1 MRRIAARR
9 SLMHFLEEIEYSEA
23 ALSADPDAAFLA
35 LPFQNALAEW
45 ETHFKSERAARR
57 AVVRTSAIVG
67 VRNERID
74 VTTIQFAAVARSTSP
89 DVLDRCF
96 TMAPGKFVR
105 GNLRKQCETTK
116 IVIVPEIGK
125 LAVDHPCKAFGAQL
139 DACASS
145 AVTALDDRAQAM
157 GSRQSVTNDVLEWKE
172 GINALRITTYAELT
186 KVAVTKGL
194 PKSWVES
201 FFRKIDDAS
210 DPDSES
216 ETPAEAINP

>member
-1 MRRIAARR
+1 
-9 SLMHFLEEIEYSEA
+9 MHFLEEIEYSEA

-35 LPFQNALAEW
+35 LPFQNALTEW
-45 ETHFKSERAARR
+45 ETHFKSERTARR

-96 TMAPGKFVR
+96 TMAPGKLVR
-105 GNLRKQCETTK
+105 ANLRKQCETTK

-125 LAVDHPCKAFGAQL
+125 LAADHPCKAFGARL
-139 DACASS
+139 DACATS

-157 GSRQSVTNDVLEWKE
+157 GSCQSAANDVLEWRE
-172 GINALRITTYAELT
+172 GVNALRTTTYAELT
-186 KVAVTKGL
+186 
-194 PKSWVES
+194 
-201 FFRKIDDAS
+201 
-210 DPDSES
+210 
-216 ETPAEAINP
+216 